1 MNMDSLL
8 GFGNQL
14 FIIYSDLNSRLSRD
28 GVLERIGKTITFYHN
43 SATTVLLLLMPMLLM
58 PNQITCCRSAV
69 SSDQGTNN
77 IRHDQ
82 DSAVASFL

>member
-28 GVLERIGKTITFYHN
+28 GVLERIGKTSGEGAYYYI
-43 SATTVLLLLMPMLLM
+43 LP
-58 PNQITCCRSAV
+58 
-69 SSDQGTNN
+69 
-77 IRHDQ
+77 
-82 DSAVASFL
+82 